1 MAQHPHPLSSHRGP
15 VTQVSQNQGNLPEV
29 FAAAVGGI
37 AELRP
42 RAGLEFEPLP
52 APRRLAAYSHA
63 LSVTAAE
70 QRAEGEIELGSGR
83 FVLLYEPEGHEEWQG
98 SWRCVTLLQ
107 AELEPEMAED
117 PLLADVTWTW
127 LREALSGLGCTALGG
142 TVSRCAS
149 SGFGELAD
157 QGTSTS
163 VELRASWSPLPPV
176 DENAPGGGLAGA
188 GVDRIGRA
196 RRCVDAVPGDGRR
209 PAAGAG
215 RGRPAAAPRRLTGA
229 ARSPRTLPH
238 LRRSP
243 DRSLVQ
249 RPHPWTSRD
258 RITGCRLVQTGVHPE
273 LVNPR

>member
-15 VTQVSQNQGNLPEV
+15 VTQAPRDQGSLPEV

-42 RAGLEFEPLP
+42 RPGLEFEPLP

-70 QRAEGEIELGSGR
+70 QRADGDVELGSGR
-83 FVLLYEPEGHEEWQG
+83 FVLLYEPEGHEEWLG

-117 PLLADVTWTW
+117 PLLADVTWSW
-127 LREALSGLGCTALGG
+127 LRDALSGLGCAALGG

-157 QGTSTS
+157 QDTSTS
-163 VELRASWSPLPPV
+163 VELRASWSPMPPV
-176 DENAPGGGLAGA
+176 DENARGGGLAVQHA
-188 GVDRIGRA
+188 AAAAGRA
-196 RRCVDAVPGDGRR
+196 RWTPQEA
-209 PAAGAG
+209 
-215 RGRPAAAPRRLTGA
+215 LTGIA
-229 ARSPRTLPH
+229 AHVEAWTECLATAVGLP
-238 LRRSP
+238 
-243 DRSLVQ
+243 
-249 RPHPWTSRD
+249 
-258 RITGCRLVQTGVHPE
+258 PE
-273 LVNPR
+273 LAGIARLPRLGG